1 MGTRIA
7 SLSLL
12 SLLAA
17 LALLSACAAPP
28 TVAPDGGATQRRL
41 LAESGARIAEA
52 LAQLAVV
59 EQASRRIQVQT
70 IATADDAP
78 EALRLRVA
86 VDYAGDLKPFV
97 HQLAHV
103 AGYEVKTYGVSS
115 VLTPINVRADDRAI
129 GELLADAGYQASWR
143 CQLVIDPERRLV
155 EILYDNRRPGGPAA
169 RRSRRP
175 G

>member
-1 MGTRIA
+1 MSPRIA
-7 SLSLL
+7 SLFP
-12 SLLAA
+12 LAA
-17 LALLSACAAPP
+17 LALLSACATPP
-28 TVAPDGGATQRRL
+28 TVAPDGGVTQQRQ
-41 LAESGARIAEA
+41 LAESGARIAES
-52 LAQLAVV
+52 LARLAVV
-59 EQASRRIQVQT
+59 EQASRRIQAQT

-78 EALRLRVA
+78 EELRVRVA

-97 HQLAHV
+97 HQLAQV

-115 VLTPINVRADDRAI
+115 VLTPINIHADDRTI

-143 CQLVIDPERRLV
+143 CQLVIDPTRRLV

-169 RRSRRP
+169 KSRARRP